1 MACKHVG
8 PDGKG
13 CRAPKQFVD
22 DSGYCHAHGPGSAET
37 MAQRGRKGAEATAKK
52 LRCVGLGPH
61 ELPDLRTHEDAQNW
75 LEIIGRAVA
84 VGRLSDRQAQAAI
97 RAVAE
102 WVRAEGERATA
113 EVINELRSEVD
124 RVKSEMASR
133 SIKAVG

>member
-1 MACKHVG
+1 MACKHLG

-37 MAQRGRKGAEATAKK
+37 MAQRGRKGAEATAKR
-52 LRCVGLGPH
+52 LRCVGLDPN
-61 ELPDLRTHEDAQNW
+61 ELPDLRTHGDAQVW
-75 LEIIGRAVA
+75 LETIGRAAA

-102 WVRAEGERATA
+102 LVKAEGERATA
-113 EVINELRSEVD
+113 EVINELRTEVD